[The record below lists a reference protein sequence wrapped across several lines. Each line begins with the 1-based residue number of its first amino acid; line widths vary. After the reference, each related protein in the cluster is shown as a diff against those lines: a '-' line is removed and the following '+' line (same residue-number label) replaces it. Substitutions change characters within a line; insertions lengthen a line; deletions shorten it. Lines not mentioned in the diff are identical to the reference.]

1 MQVQSVGLS
10 NNSSSLRAGGISAQ
24 PSTSTFYLDHRLSC
38 LQAGKAYLDA
48 ILAISAMHY
57 RLISFVEWMR
67 LPRVVAII
75 CKLCIPSNHYT
86 EIPWDHRM
94 AQERV
99 RVDLYLE
106 SLCYR
111 MQSLTTFDKTS
122 QRLGDIWILLKGL
135 LERIQSWYMH
145 RIRLS
150 PEEVATAKD
159 TDALPHGP
167 AIRPQ
172 VSTNGYEAQ
181 DSAVAPTAKF
191 TEMDRI
197 MNDFENPFWVSN
209 LFNMGMAPQNMRLAK
224 G

>member
-1 MQVQSVGLS
+1 MQVQSVGLDD
-10 NNSSSLRAGGISAQ
+10 NSSSSRAGGTTAQ
-24 PSTSTFYLDHRLSC
+24 PSASAFYLDHHLCC
-38 LQAGKAYLDA
+38 LKAGKAYLDA
-48 ILAISAMHY
+48 ILAISAMDY
-57 RLISFVEWMR
+57 RLLSFVEWMR
-67 LPRVVAII
+67 LPRVIAVI

-86 EIPWDHRM
+86 EIHWDHRM

-135 LERIQSWYMH
+135 LECIRSWYMH

-159 TDALPHGP
+159 TNALPHGP
-167 AIRPQ
+167 AIKPQ

-181 DSAVAPTAKF
+181 DSAVAPTAEF
-191 TEMDRI
+191 TEMDRM
-197 MNDFENPFWVSN
+197 MNDFENSFWVSN
-209 LFNMGMAPQNMRLAK
+209 LFNMVMVSTI
-224 G
+224 

>member
-10 NNSSSLRAGGISAQ
+10 NNSSSSRAGGTTAKPSA
-24 PSTSTFYLDHRLSC
+24 STFCLDHHLCC

-48 ILAISAMHY
+48 ILAISTVDY
-57 RLISFVEWMR
+57 RLLSFVEWMR
-67 LPRVVAII
+67 LPRVIAII
-75 CKLCIPSNHYT
+75 CKLCIPSNHYSET
-86 EIPWDHRM
+86 HWDHRM

-106 SLCYR
+106 SLCYQ

-122 QRLGDIWILLKGL
+122 QRLGDIWILLNGL
-135 LERIQSWYMH
+135 LERIRSWYMH

-167 AIRPQ
+167 AIRLQ

-181 DSAVAPTAKF
+181 DSVVAPT
-191 TEMDRI
+191 TEFMEIDRM
-197 MNDFENPFWVSN
+197 MNDFENSF
-209 LFNMGMAPQNMRLAK
+209 
-224 G
+224 